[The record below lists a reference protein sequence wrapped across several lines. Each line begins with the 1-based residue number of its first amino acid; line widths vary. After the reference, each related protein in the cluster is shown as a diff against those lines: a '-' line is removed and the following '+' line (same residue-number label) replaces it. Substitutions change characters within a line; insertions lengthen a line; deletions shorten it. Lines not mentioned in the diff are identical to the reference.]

1 MNWLFVYNRYSIF
14 GLCSSANDLDRLIL
28 QAHDQLRAVLLTLLE
43 ELPSDLPVLLLGVSV
58 EAPDQ
63 LDKDVTLIFPPRTV
77 YVLLI
82 SRL

>member
-1 MNWLFVYNRYSIF
+1 MNRLFVYNRYSIF